1 MADVSA
7 ETTIARPRD
16 DVARYATDWR
26 NDRDWIGAL
35 TDVRLVQEDPL
46 QVARVASFLGK
57 RIEYVN
63 EVVEQEPGRRLVM
76 RSVKAPFPMT
86 VTYEFEDAG
95 VGTLMRIRT
104 EGDASG
110 FYRLAGPLLSRAVKR
125 GVTGDLER
133 LKSRLEAGPAPA
145 PPA

>member
-1 MADVSA
+1 MSTDVLA
-7 ETTIARPRD
+7 ETTIARPREE
-16 DVARYATDWR
+16 VARYATDWR
-26 NDRDWIGAL
+26 NDQEWIGAL

-63 EVVEQEPGRRLVM
+63 EVVEHEAGRRLVM

-86 VTYEFEDAG
+86 VVYEFEDADG
-95 VGTLMRIRT
+95 GGTRILIHT
-104 EGDASG
+104 QGNASS

-125 GVTGDLER
+125 GVERDLAR
-133 LKSRLEAGPAPA
+133 LKQKLEGPA
-145 PPA
+145 